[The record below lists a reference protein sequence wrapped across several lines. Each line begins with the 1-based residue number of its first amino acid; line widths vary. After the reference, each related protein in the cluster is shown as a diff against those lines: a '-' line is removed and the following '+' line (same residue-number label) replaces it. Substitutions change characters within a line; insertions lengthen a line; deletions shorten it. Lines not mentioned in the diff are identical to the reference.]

1 LRIDFNVLINCHSVQ
16 EVIEKSLNTKINFN
30 LNKFDIHLALSFAI
44 SLNFINFQ
52 ARKLSLIEA
61 RDELLFFS
69 KNYNI
74 FQ

>member
-1 LRIDFNVLINCHSVQ
+1 MDKLLKERRIIIFG
-16 EVIEKSLNTKINFN
+16 N
-30 LNKFDIHLALSFAI
+30 LLCV
-44 SLNFINFQ
+44 FINFQ